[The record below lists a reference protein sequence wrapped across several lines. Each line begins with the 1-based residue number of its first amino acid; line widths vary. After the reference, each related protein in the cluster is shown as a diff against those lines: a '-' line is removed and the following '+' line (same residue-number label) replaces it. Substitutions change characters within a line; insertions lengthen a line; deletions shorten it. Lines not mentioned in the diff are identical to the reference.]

1 MFLEGSKHQ
10 GQETYRI
17 LAHCVSLLRASR
29 WAGFPQTVFKTKAM
43 LRLGIIVSASPKTLA
58 GFIQPTVHLRSV
70 SKPFTV

>member
-1 MFLEGSKHQ
+1 
-10 GQETYRI
+10 
-17 LAHCVSLLRASR
+17 
-29 WAGFPQTVFKTKAM
+29 M